1 MNIAYYF
8 PELNEGQR
16 KMLERYIAER
26 EEAAVQRAKDA
37 GK

>member
-16 KMLERYIAER
+16 KMLERYIIER
-26 EEAAVQRAKDA
+26 EEAAVQRAKESNS
-37 GK
+37 